1 MGFDVEGAR
10 KAGYS
15 EPEIVDHLAK
25 QSNFDIAGAKKA
37 GYNDAEILQHLS
49 TVASAPASRGTVGA
63 SEQPAYDPAASL
75 KASMAAG
82 PVRTPDTSALQNV
95 KVAARA
101 ASPYATAA
109 GIGALAGAPF
119 GGPVGSAA
127 GAGLATLGL
136 AAGDVGTTGY
146 NALANYMGWNR
157 VNTPSETI
165 QNAYQKVGI
174 GAPPQTSG
182 QAMLD
187 AAVSGASGAGAQA
200 RAFQTVARG
209 AQSPVTRGVLT
220 ELGQQPMVQMGA
232 GAGGATAPTA
242 LQEYG
247 PNDPTLNNPYT
258 QVASSLLGS
267 IVGGVG
273 TAGARNIA
281 KGVYDIPAV
290 GDVGRTIAARF
301 RNEPASFTP
310 SNAEQAV
317 NAQRSYARVA
327 DANVFYR
334 PEAVTRF
341 AEDAGRLMNREG
353 FTAVPVPGTQQANPN
368 IADAMAR
375 IQAAAASN
383 EPITLEGLDR
393 LRQNVG
399 AARLSRN
406 PDGSPNYNERRL
418 GLRLSQ
424 AIDDLALRPPADAV
438 IGGDHPAG
446 AAALTD
452 ARGQWSRMRKSS
464 EISELVDR
472 AKVSA
477 AAAENGKLDEAIRTQ
492 FARLANEITE
502 GYHPGF
508 TEAEVANIRK
518 IAENRAG
525 STVLKAL
532 SRIKLSGMDLPSV
545 AANLATSAVTVPAR
559 AGRNALAEL
568 NASNLAAGVRRGDV
582 TPPFTA
588 NMLSIGMPGVQQMQ
602 NTLANQ

>member
-1 MGFDVEGAR
+1 
-10 KAGYS
+10 
-15 EPEIVDHLAK
+15 
-25 QSNFDIAGAKKA
+25 
-37 GYNDAEILQHLS
+37 
-49 TVASAPASRGTVGA
+49 
-63 SEQPAYDPAASL
+63 
-75 KASMAAG
+75 
-82 PVRTPDTSALQNV
+82 
-95 KVAARA
+95 
-101 ASPYATAA
+101 
-109 GIGALAGAPF
+109 
-119 GGPVGSAA
+119 
-127 GAGLATLGL
+127 
-136 AAGDVGTTGY
+136 
-146 NALANYMGWNR
+146 
-157 VNTPSETI
+157 
-165 QNAYQKVGI
+165 
-174 GAPPQTSG
+174 
-182 QAMLD
+182 
-187 AAVSGASGAGAQA
+187 
-200 RAFQTVARG
+200 
-209 AQSPVTRGVLT
+209 
-220 ELGQQPMVQMGA
+220 
-232 GAGGATAPTA
+232 
-242 LQEYG
+242 
-247 PNDPTLNNPYT
+247 
-258 QVASSLLGS
+258 
-267 IVGGVG
+267 
-273 TAGARNIA
+273 
-281 KGVYDIPAV
+281 
-290 GDVGRTIAARF
+290 
-301 RNEPASFTP
+301 
-310 SNAEQAV
+310 
-317 NAQRSYARVA
+317 
-327 DANVFYR
+327 
-334 PEAVTRF
+334 
-341 AEDAGRLMNREG
+341 MNREG

-375 IQAAAASN
+375 IQAAATSN

-518 IAENRAG
+518 IAENKAG

-588 NMLSIGMPGVQQMQ
+588 NMLSIGMPGAQQMQ

>member
-25 QSNFDIAGAKKA
+25 QSNFDVAGAKKA

-49 TVASAPASRGTVGA
+49 TTASAPASRGTVGA
-63 SEQPAYDPAASL
+63 SEQPAYDPAAAF

-82 PVRTPDTSALQNV
+82 PVRVPDTSALQNV

-101 ASPYATAA
+101 LSPYATAA
-109 GIGALAGAPF
+109 GVGALAGAPF

-157 VNTPSETI
+157 LNTPSETI
-165 QNAYQKVGI
+165 QNAYGKVGI

-187 AAVSGASGAGAQA
+187 ATLSGAAGGFGQA
-200 RAFQTVARG
+200 RALQTVG
-209 AQSPVTRGVLT
+209 GIMQSPVTRSVMT
-220 ELGQQPMVQMGA
+220 ELGQQPGVQMGA
-232 GAGGATAPTA
+232 GAGGAAAPTA
-242 LQEYG
+242 MQEYG
-247 PNDPTLNNPYT
+247 PNNPMLNNPYT

-267 IVGGVG
+267 IVGGMG

-290 GDVGRTIAARF
+290 GDVGRTVAARL

-310 SNAEQAV
+310 SNAEQIV
-317 NAQRSYARVA
+317 NAQRSYARAA
-327 DANVFYR
+327 DAGVVYR
-334 PEAVTRF
+334 PEAVTQF
-341 AEDAGRLMNREG
+341 VEDAGRLMNREG
-353 FTAVPVPGTQQANPN
+353 FTAAPVPGTPQANPN
-368 IADAMAR
+368 IATAMAR
-375 IQAAAASN
+375 LEAAATAG
-383 EPITLEGLDR
+383 EPITLDALDR
-393 LRQNVG
+393 LRRDAG

-424 AIDDLALRPPADAV
+424 AIDDFALRPPADAV

-518 IAENRAG
+518 IAENKAG

-532 SRIKLSGMDLPSV
+532 SRFKFSGMDLPSA
-545 AANLATSAVTVPAR
+545 AANLATGLVTVPAR

-568 NASNLAAGVRRGDV
+568 NASNLAAGIRRGDV

>member
-15 EPEIVDHLAK
+15 EPEIMDHLAK
-25 QSNFDIAGAKKA
+25 QSNFDVAGAKKA
-37 GYNDAEILQHLS
+37 GYSDAEILQHLS
-49 TVASAPASRGTVGA
+49 TAASAPASRGTVGA
-63 SEQPAYDPAASL
+63 SEQPAYDPASSL

-109 GIGALAGAPF
+109 GVGALAGAPF

-157 VNTPSETI
+157 LNTPSETI

-187 AAVSGASGAGAQA
+187 AIVSGAASGGGQA

-220 ELGQQPMVQMGA
+220 ELGQQPAVQMGA
-232 GAGGATAPTA
+232 GAGGAAAPTA

-273 TAGARNIA
+273 TANARNIA

-310 SNAEQAV
+310 SNAEQIV
-317 NAQRSYARVA
+317 NAQRSYARAA
-327 DANVFYR
+327 DAGVVYR

-375 IQAAAASN
+375 IQAAATSN

-518 IAENRAG
+518 IAENKAG

-588 NMLSIGMPGVQQMQ
+588 NMLSIGMPGAQQMQ

>member
-15 EPEIVDHLAK
+15 EPEILDHLAK
-25 QSNFDIAGAKKA
+25 QSNFDLVGAKKA
-37 GYNDAEILQHLS
+37 GYNDTEILQHLS
-49 TVASAPASRGTVGA
+49 TTASAPASRGTIGA
-63 SEQPAYDPAASL
+63 SDQPAYDPAGAL
-75 KASMAAG
+75 RASMAAG
-82 PVRTPDTSALQNV
+82 PVRAPDTSALQNV

-109 GIGALAGAPF
+109 GVGALAGAPF
-119 GGPVGSAA
+119 GGFVGSAA

-136 AAGDVGTTGY
+136 AAGDVGTAGY

-157 VNTPSETI
+157 LAAPSETI
-165 QNAYQKVGI
+165 QNAYQKIGV

-187 AAVSGASGAGAQA
+187 AIVSGAAGAGSQA

-220 ELGQQPMVQMGA
+220 ELGQQPAVQMGA
-232 GAGGATAPTA
+232 GAGGAAAPTA
-242 LQEYG
+242 LQEYA
-247 PNDPTLNNPYT
+247 DVTNPYAL
-258 QVASSLLGS
+258 VGSSLAASILGGKA
-267 IVGGVG
+267 VAETGNV
-273 TAGARNIA
+273 ARGARA
-281 KGVYDIPAV
+281 
-290 GDVGRTIAARF
+290 TAARMD
-301 RNEPASFTP
+301 TP
-310 SNAEQAV
+310 SDAEQII
-317 NAQRSYARVA
+317 NAQRSYARAA
-327 DANVFYR
+327 DAGVVYR
-334 PEAVTRF
+334 PEAVTQF
-341 AEDAGRLMNREG
+341 VDDAARLMNREG
-353 FTAVPVPGTQQANPN
+353 FTATPVPGTPQANPN
-368 IADAMAR
+368 IATAMAR
-375 IQAAAASN
+375 LEAAAAN
-383 EPITLEGLDR
+383 GEPITLDALDR
-393 LRQNVG
+393 LRRDAG
-399 AARLSRN
+399 TARLSRN

-424 AIDDLALRPPADAV
+424 AIDDFALRPPPDAV

-472 AKVSA
+472 ARVSA
-477 AAAENGKLDEAIRTQ
+477 ASAEHGKLDEAIRTQ

-508 TEAEVANIRK
+508 TEAEIANIRK

-532 SRIKLSGMDLPSV
+532 SNLKLKGTDLPSA
-545 AANLATSAVTVPAR
+545 AANIATGAIALPAR

-568 NASNLAAGVRRGDV
+568 NAANLAAGIRRGDV
-582 TPPFTA
+582 TPPLTA
-588 NMLSIGMPGVQQMQ
+588 NMLSVGIPGVQQTL
-602 NTLANQ
+602 NTLANR